1 MVNVRAATTRIRP
14 ATSAPMIGRAAK
26 QAARSF
32 FAVTSGD
39 ENNYCVV
46 ANSLRSYD
54 EIITALA
61 RLTGR
66 QLDDEA
72 PG

>member
-1 MVNVRAATTRIRP
+1 MVNVRAATTRTRP
-14 ATSAPMIGRAAK
+14 ATRSQMMGRAAN
-26 QAARSF
+26 QAARSLL
-32 FAVTSGD
+32 AAMSGD

>member
-54 EIITALA
+54 EIITPFA
-61 RLTGR
+61 RLTR
-66 QLDDEA
+66 RKLDDET

>member
-1 MVNVRAATTRIRP
+1 MVNVRAATTRTRP
-14 ATSAPMIGRAAK
+14 ATRSPMIGRAAN

-32 FAVTSGD
+32 LAVMSGD

-54 EIITALA
+54 EIITPFA
-61 RLTGR
+61 G
-66 QLDDEA
+66 
-72 PG
+72 

>member
-1 MVNVRAATTRIRP
+1 
-14 ATSAPMIGRAAK
+14 MIGRAAK
-26 QAARSF
+26 QVARSF
-32 FAVTSGD
+32 LTVMSGD

>member
-1 MVNVRAATTRIRP
+1 
-14 ATSAPMIGRAAK
+14 MIGRAAK

-46 ANSLRSYD
+46 ASSLRSYD
-54 EIITALA
+54 EIITPFA
-61 RLTGR
+61 RLTR
-66 QLDDEA
+66 RKLDDEA

>member
-32 FAVTSGD
+32 LGVNVWRRKQLLRRGEFITFLRR
-39 ENNYCVV
+39 NYYTVCGI
-46 ANSLRSYD
+46 D
-54 EIITALA
+54 PQKT
-61 RLTGR
+61 
-66 QLDDEA
+66 
-72 PG
+72 

>member
-1 MVNVRAATTRIRP
+1 MIERAAN
-14 ATSAPMIGRAAK
+14 
-26 QAARSF
+26 QAARSLL
-32 FAVTSGD
+32 AAMSGD